1 MENINGRFGREAGR
15 QPALGRRQSMPE
27 DSLQTRQYMQLTI
40 EIIILRGGLLMAY
53 STVSMVSKSKRLRL
67 IISGSI
73 KSVLPLDLNSYNIK
87 LWSVMTVFVS

>member
-15 QPALGRRQSMPE
+15 QTALGSRQSMPE
-27 DSLQTRQYMQLTI
+27 DSRQTRQYMQLTI
-40 EIIILRGGLLMAY
+40 EIIILRRGLLRAY
-53 STVSMVSKSKRLRL
+53 STVSMVSKSKRL

>member
-1 MENINGRFGREAGR
+1 MIENINGREAGR
-15 QPALGRRQSMPE
+15 QTDSPKAKAKLPA

-53 STVSMVSKSKRLRL
+53 STVSMVSKSKRL

-87 LWSVMTVFVS
+87 YGVL